1 MFEKYRRVVY
11 RKVLLAVL
19 GVTRAFSRMDISF
32 PTRWQGLFSTLQT
45 SSGVAYST
53 LSSLDQDIDRE
64 IQDWEI
70 RFERSFG
77 DRKFYSEE
85 DVEKISKEF
94 SELTVVK

>member
-1 MFEKYRRVVY
+1 
-11 RKVLLAVL
+11 VLPGLFLKWISVSLL
-19 GVTRAFSRMDISF
+19 GG
-32 PTRWQGLFSTLQT
+32 QGLFSTLQT

-53 LSSLDQDIDRE
+53 LSSLDKDVDRE

-85 DVEKISKEF
+85 EVEKISKEF